1 MSEKQSLTLE
11 QRTLVGKKV
20 NRLRRA
26 GIIPATVYG
35 KGVGPFAVQVNAR
48 TFNALF
54 RKAGKTSLVEL
65 SIPGQPIQSA
75 FIHAI
80 QRHPV
85 TREIMHADFWVMD
98 LKTEISVEV
107 PVHLVGESPLAARGD
122 AVINHTLNTVT
133 VHALPADVPQ
143 YVEAD
148 VSVLDGLDKNVHVRD
163 LVIPGGK
170 ATILTDGDQV
180 AVSITPARTEA
191 EESPTG
197 DEAPAEPEL
206 VREDRSQD
214 EQ

>member
-11 QRTLVGKKV
+11 QRTLLGKKV
-20 NRLRRA
+20 SRLRRE

-35 KGVGPFAVQVNAR
+35 KGVGPFAVQINAR
-48 TFNALF
+48 TFNTLF

-65 SIPGQPIQSA
+65 SIPGQPTQSA

-85 TREIMHADFWVMD
+85 TREIMHADFWVID

-107 PVHLVGESPLAARGD
+107 PVHLVGESPLAALGD
-122 AVINHTLNTVT
+122 GVINHTLNTVT

-143 YVEAD
+143 HVEAD

-170 ATILTDGDQV
+170 ASILTDGDLV
-180 AVSITPARTEA
+180 VVSITPARA
-191 EESPTG
+191 EVEEVPADAGT
-197 DEAPAEPEL
+197 PAEPEL

-214 EQ
+214 GE

>member
-11 QRTLVGKKV
+11 QRTVLGKKV

-65 SIPGQPIQSA
+65 SIPGQPAQSA

-85 TREIMHADFWVMD
+85 TREIMHADFWVID

-107 PVHLVGESPLAARGD
+107 PVHVVGESPLAARGD
-122 AVINHTLNTVT
+122 AVINHILNTVM

-143 YVEAD
+143 HVEAD
-148 VSVLDGLDKNVHVRD
+148 ISVLDSLDKNVHVRD
-163 LVIPGGK
+163 LVIPGSK
-170 ATILTDGDQV
+170 ATILTDGDLV

-197 DEAPAEPEL
+197 ADAPAEPEL
-206 VREDRSQD
+206 VREDRGED
-214 EQ
+214 E